1 MSSQEIFDKNK
12 LTARNY
18 RIIREFRQKTQ
29 EEVGKETGISKQN
42 ISLWENRIS
51 NPGQKFIDRL
61 ASYFNI
67 PKETFYVE
75 TLTLE
80 YLEKN
85 FSGKNSTPEQKSMD
99 KKEKIDTQEDIYR
112 NLVEGNTEY
121 ILIPRSV
128 LQEKY
133 RLVALEQFQKD
144 KEQMDKDKAIID
156 KLLSMNESLV
166 AEIRSMKTQV
176 PELQKAQ

>member
-1 MSSQEIFDKNK
+1 MPLGANIKK
-12 LTARNY
+12 
-18 RIIREFRQKTQ
+18 IRELKKIKVATLVDQTGINAESIYAWERGAYNPNEENLHKLADAMKVSIKDFYDTEGTQAQKPTDNKEKMDTQ
-29 EEVGKETGISKQN
+29 EEV
-42 ISLWENRIS
+42 
-51 NPGQKFIDRL
+51 
-61 ASYFNI
+61 
-67 PKETFYVE
+67 
-75 TLTLE
+75 
-80 YLEKN
+80 
-85 FSGKNSTPEQKSMD
+85 
-99 KKEKIDTQEDIYR
+99 YR
-112 NLVEGNTEY
+112 NIVEGNTEY